1 MRDEDEQF
9 SRYVNERLS
18 RPRVVERRVQRVQ
31 QNKRSKNVRSRVSI
45 GLMLA
50 TLMFLLISIGF
61 YGYWNNGRDLIDT
74 DTASYISQARYI
86 QQNNAISDKNP
97 NSAAKDLWYNDSP
110 PGLPIVFSTIAMV
123 SGVNINLNSDLL
135 ILMQSF
141 SAFILIAF
149 ILMTFVVAKKITG
162 DTRVA
167 ALTAFFSATF
177 SSNQS
182 ILGPQYIVPSSFGLI
197 LMYLATYYLYC
208 SITEDKDKAVATS
221 KYTIIGGL
229 TIGLLVMTHRLSAI
243 TLYLILAAFVVLY
256 ILTNLGAKMQ
266 LTRIGFLVLFPLF
279 ITAPWWLFSYLEHGS
294 IPWNIP
300 QMLTLSMVIFVLL
313 IIGTLFSGSGDSETR
328 RHTYR
333 RRDKLFAVIGTITK
347 STLNAIILLTL
358 VGIAGL
364 ITICLVFSLD
374 TAFWLI
380 FMISSLGFIPLLSAI
395 IYKTNFWDRKE
406 SNLRN
411 VIVSSWFLVAL
422 IPTAMGVLAWA
433 LSGMP
438 YLFQRIVPHT
448 LQNQDGLRSILYLIL
463 PLAILASLVVLR
475 LMYEDHP
482 KVQGLRRR
490 QDNRPLRALLLVSIV
505 IITIISPVLHIA
517 ITNTLAQHVQDP
529 KLSQDEMDALSWLN
543 THGSANDG
551 VLSDPIFMRYIS
563 TFTNK
568 KAVLSSDIESS
579 YVVTHQQAQLDHLSL
594 FMNRSTDSNRKLL
607 ICKMYDV
614 KYFVYDKVKAGYASK
629 VFGIELPDFTP
640 DSGIM
645 AEVFKN
651 NAVSIYKIDQK
662 MLDSTAPNY
671 ASIDKVVV
679 KKNTAVLTIKS
690 YSGSPLN
697 VNIAWDDSGK
707 PVTLNPYES
716 KDAEIPLPSSSGRI
730 LTIPTLG
737 FSNSNL
743 FVRVWDDTF
752 SFAFDAININSQQ
765 LG

>member
-1 MRDEDEQF
+1 MREEDEQF
-9 SRYVNERLS
+9 SRYMNERLS
-18 RPRVVERRVQRVQ
+18 RPRAVERRVQRVQ
-31 QNKRSKNVRSRVSI
+31 QNKRSKNVRSRLSI

-61 YGYWNNGRDLIDT
+61 YGYWNNGKDLIDT

-110 PGLPIVFSTIAMV
+110 PGLPIVFSSIAMI

-149 ILMTFVVAKKITG
+149 ILMTFTVAKKITG
-162 DTRVA
+162 DTRIA

-208 SITEDKDKAVATS
+208 AITEDKDKTVLAS

-229 TIGLLVMTHRLSAI
+229 TIGLLVLTHRLSAI

-256 ILTNLGAKMQ
+256 ILTNLGAKMY

-300 QMLTLSMVIFVLL
+300 QMLTLSMAIFVLL
-313 IIGTLFSGSGDSETR
+313 IIGTLFSGSETLR
-328 RHTYR
+328 YTYR

-374 TAFWLI
+374 TGFWLI

-438 YLFQRIVPHT
+438 YLFQRLVPHA

-505 IITIISPVLHIA
+505 IITIVSPVFHIA
-517 ITNTLAQHVQDP
+517 VTNTLAQHVQDP
-529 KLSQDEMDALSWLN
+529 KLSQDEIDALSWLN

-551 VLSDPIFMRYIS
+551 VLSDPTFMRYIS

-579 YVVTHQQAQLDHLSL
+579 YVVTHQQAQLDHLSR
-594 FMNRSTDSNRKLL
+594 FMNSSTDSNKKLF

-640 DSGIM
+640 DSGVM
-645 AEVFKN
+645 AEAFKN
-651 NAVSIYKIDQK
+651 NAVTIYKIDQK

-671 ASIDKVVV
+671 ASIDRVVL

-690 YSGSPLN
+690 YSDSPLN
-697 VNIAWDDSGK
+697 VNVAWEDSGK
-707 PVTLNPYES
+707 PVTLNPHES
-716 KDAEIPLPSSSGRI
+716 KDAEIPLPSSNGRI
-730 LTIPTLG
+730 LAIPTLG

-752 SFAFDAININSQQ
+752 SFAFDAVNINSQQ

>member
-1 MRDEDEQF
+1 MREEDEQF
-9 SRYVNERLS
+9 SRYMNERLS
-18 RPRVVERRVQRVQ
+18 RPRPVERRVQQVQ
-31 QNKRSKNVRSRVSI
+31 RNKRSKNVRSRVSI

-61 YGYWNNGRDLIDT
+61 YGYWNNGKDLIDT

-110 PGLPIVFSTIAMV
+110 PGLPIVFSTIAMI

-135 ILMQSF
+135 ILMQAF

-208 SITEDKDKAVATS
+208 SIAEDKDKAVLTS
-221 KYTIIGGL
+221 KYTIIGAL
-229 TIGLLVMTHRLSAI
+229 TIGLLVLTHRLSAI

-256 ILTNLGAKMQ
+256 ILTNLGAQMH
-266 LTRIGFLVLFPLF
+266 LTKIGFLVLFPLF

-300 QMLTLSMVIFVLL
+300 QMLTLSIVIFVLL
-313 IIGTLFSGSGDSETR
+313 IIGTLFSGSETR
-328 RHTYR
+328 RYTYK
-333 RRDKLFAVIGTITK
+333 RRDKLFAVIGSITK

-380 FMISSLGFIPLLSAI
+380 FMVSSLGFIPLLSAI

-438 YLFQRIVPHT
+438 YLFQRLVPHT

-505 IITIISPVLHIA
+505 IITIVSPVLHIA

-529 KLSQDEMDALSWLN
+529 KLSQDEVDALSWLN
-543 THGSANDG
+543 THGSANEG
-551 VLSDPIFMRYIS
+551 VLSDPTFTRYIS

-579 YVVTHQQAQLDHLSL
+579 YVVTHQQAQLDHLSR
-594 FMNRSTDSNRKLL
+594 FMNSSTDSSKKLF

-629 VFGIELPDFTP
+629 VFGIQLPDFTP

-645 AEVFKN
+645 TEAFKN

-671 ASIDKVVV
+671 ASIDRVVV
-679 KKNTAVLTIKS
+679 QKNTAVLTIKS
-690 YSGSPLN
+690 YSDSPMN
-697 VNIAWDDSGK
+697 VNVAWEDSGK
-707 PVTLNPYES
+707 PVTLNPHES
-716 KDAEIPLPSSSGRI
+716 KRVEIPLPSSNGR
-730 LTIPTLG
+730 LLSIPTLG

-752 SFAFDAININSQQ
+752 SFAFDAVNINSQQ

>member
-1 MRDEDEQF
+1 MREEDEQF
-9 SRYVNERLS
+9 SRYMNERLS
-18 RPRVVERRVQRVQ
+18 RPRTVERRVQRVQ

-45 GLMLA
+45 GLMLV

-61 YGYWNNGRDLIDT
+61 YGYWNNGKDLIDT

-110 PGLPIVFSTIAMV
+110 PGLPIVFSTIAMI

-149 ILMTFVVAKKITG
+149 ILMTFTVAKKITG
-162 DTRVA
+162 DTRIA

-208 SITEDKDKAVATS
+208 SITEDKDKAVLTS

-229 TIGLLVMTHRLSAI
+229 TIGLLVLTHRLSAI

-256 ILTNLGAKMQ
+256 ILTNLGAKMY

-300 QMLTLSMVIFVLL
+300 QMLTLSMAIFVLL
-313 IIGTLFSGSGDSETR
+313 IIGTLFSGSETLR
-328 RHTYR
+328 YTYR

-374 TAFWLI
+374 TGFWLI

-438 YLFQRIVPHT
+438 YLFQRLVPHA

-505 IITIISPVLHIA
+505 IITIVSPVFHIA
-517 ITNTLAQHVQDP
+517 VTNTLAQHVQDP
-529 KLSQDEMDALSWLN
+529 KLSQDEIDALSWLN

-551 VLSDPIFMRYIS
+551 VLSDPTFMRYIS

-579 YVVTHQQAQLDHLSL
+579 YVVTHQQAQLDHLSR
-594 FMNRSTDSNRKLL
+594 FMNSSTDSNKKLF

-629 VFGIELPDFTP
+629 VFGIELSDFTP
-640 DSGIM
+640 DSGVM
-645 AEVFKN
+645 AEAFKN
-651 NAVSIYKIDQK
+651 NAVTIYKIDQK

-671 ASIDKVVV
+671 ASIDRVVL

-690 YSGSPLN
+690 YSDSPLN
-697 VNIAWDDSGK
+697 VNVAWEDSGK
-707 PVTLNPYES
+707 PVTLNPHES
-716 KDAEIPLPSSSGRI
+716 KDAEIPLPSSNGRI
-730 LTIPTLG
+730 LAIPTLG

-752 SFAFDAININSQQ
+752 SFAFDAVNINSQQ